1 MPKIFSFIIIA
12 SLIFQIAF
20 SFYYSNDILNQ
31 NIQLD
36 QYQTEINQLKLD
48 LNSVEKTTVDLT
60 SISHISSATSSASI
74 PITQTLKINHQ

>member
-1 MPKIFSFIIIA
+1 MPKIFSFVIII

-36 QYQTEINQLKLD
+36 QYQTEIDQLKLD
-48 LNSVEKTTVDLT
+48 LNSIEKTSVDLT
-60 SISHISSATSSASI
+60 SINHISTSTSSASI
-74 PITQTLKINHQ
+74 PITQTLKINH